1 MYLLL
6 LLLLLF
12 IFVFLYL
19 IPQKKEKKILKKQNK
34 SSAFYHKY
42 SATIKKFRYI
52 CLLVGFFIVV
62 SALYTLIIKKD
73 LRISLMFE
81 ALLFLFVFIQVLTH
95 LFEQKLFKKYTLTK
109 KLPPLISKKAEI
121 QKAIGLYGSAVCS
134 LLLSLF
140 ALLLSITE

>member
-1 MYLLL
+1 MYL

-12 IFVFLYL
+12 IFAFLYL
-19 IPQKKEKKILKKQNK
+19 IPQKKEKILKKQNK

>member
-1 MYLLL
+1 MYL

-12 IFVFLYL
+12 IFAFLYL
-19 IPQKKEKKILKKQNK
+19 IPQKKEKILKKQNK

-73 LRISLMFE
+73 LHISLMFE

>member
-6 LLLLLF
+6 ILLF
-12 IFVFLYL
+12 IFAFLYL
-19 IPQKKEKKILKKQNK
+19 IPQKKEKILKKQNK

>member
-1 MYLLL
+1 MYL

-12 IFVFLYL
+12 IFAFLYL
-19 IPQKKEKKILKKQNK
+19 IPQKKEKNTKKQNK

>member
-1 MYLLL
+1 MYL

-12 IFVFLYL
+12 IFAFLYL
-19 IPQKKEKKILKKQNK
+19 IPQKKEKILKKQNK
-34 SSAFYHKY
+34 SSALYHKY

>member
-12 IFVFLYL
+12 IFAFLYL
-19 IPQKKEKKILKKQNK
+19 IPQKKEKILKKQNK

>member
-1 MYLLL
+1 MYL

-12 IFVFLYL
+12 IFAFLYL
-19 IPQKKEKKILKKQNK
+19 IPQKKEKILKKQNK

-109 KLPPLISKKAEI
+109 KLPPLISK
-121 QKAIGLYGSAVCS
+121 
-134 LLLSLF
+134 
-140 ALLLSITE
+140 